1 MMMNDLELTEEQ
13 RMIRDMAR
21 DFARSEVAP
30 HAQAWEQ
37 AGWLDD
43 AVVAQMGELGLLGM
57 VVPDTWGG
65 SYTDYIAYA
74 LAVEEIS
81 AGDGALG
88 ALMSIHNSVGCGP
101 LLKYGSPAQQDAW
114 LPALA
119 SGQAIGCFCLTE
131 PQAGSEAHNLR
142 TQAVLQDG
150 HWLLNGA
157 KQFVS
162 NGKRARLAIVF
173 AVTDPQLGKK
183 GLSAFL
189 VPTDTPGFVV
199 ERSEHKMGIKASDT
213 CAVTLQDCRIPEENL
228 LGERGRGLAI
238 ALSNLEG
245 GRIGI
250 AAQALGIARAAF
262 EAALGYARERIQF
275 GKPIAEHQSV
285 ANLLADM
292 HTRLNATRLL
302 ILHAARLKSAGLP
315 CLSEASQAKLFASE
329 MAEKVCS
336 QAIQIHGGYG
346 YLEDFP
352 VEKYYR
358 DARITQ
364 IYEGSSEI
372 QRLLIARE
380 LAHYPL

>member
-1 MMMNDLELTEEQ
+1 MNDLQLTEEQ

-37 AGWLDD
+37 AGWIDD

-57 VVPDTWGG
+57 VVPDAWGG
-65 SYTDYIAYA
+65 SYTDYVAYA

-101 LLKYGSPAQQDAW
+101 LLKYGSAAQQDAW

-131 PQAGSEAHNLR
+131 PQAGSEANNLR
-142 TQAVLQDG
+142 TQALLQDG
-150 HWLLNGA
+150 HWVLNGA

-162 NGKRARLAIVF
+162 NGKRAQLAIVF
-173 AVTDPQLGKK
+173 AVTDPALGKK

-213 CAVTLQDCRIPEENL
+213 CAVTLQDCRIPQENL
-228 LGERGRGLAI
+228 LGDRGKGLAI
-238 ALSNLEG
+238 ALANLEG

-262 EAALGYARERIQF
+262 EAALGYSRERVQF

-292 HTRLNATRLL
+292 HTRLNAARLL
-302 ILHAARLKSAGLP
+302 ILHAAQLKSAGLS

-329 MAEKVCS
+329 MAEWVCS
-336 QAIQIHGGYG
+336 KAIQIHGGYG